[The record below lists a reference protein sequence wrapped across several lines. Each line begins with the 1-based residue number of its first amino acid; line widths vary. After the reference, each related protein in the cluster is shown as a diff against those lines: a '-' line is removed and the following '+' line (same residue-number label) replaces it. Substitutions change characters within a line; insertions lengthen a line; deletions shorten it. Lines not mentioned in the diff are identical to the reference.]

1 LSVPCIQTN
10 ELNFSSQFQTTF
22 SILAIQVCGYLAKK
36 TSFQIL
42 SWLKGIPDYQT
53 SSRPEFLTAPNFRV
67 LLQVGVLEQ
76 NTTKL
81 DGLALLLTDPPP
93 TSFTTLSTRKVH
105 PFSKI
110 DVTLEP
116 VMRLAILLG
125 LQSPKKL

>member
-1 LSVPCIQTN
+1 M
-10 ELNFSSQFQTTF
+10 
-22 SILAIQVCGYLAKK
+22 AKK

-42 SWLKGIPDYQT
+42 SWLKGIPDYQI

-67 LLQVGVLEQ
+67 LLQVGVFEQ

-81 DGLALLLTDPPP
+81 DGLAPLLTDPPP

-116 VMRLAILLG
+116 VMQLAIGVLLG
-125 LQSPKKL
+125 LQSPKNCNIVYFMTESTISNYWGVVAL